1 MKQIAELLKHYK
13 HFLTKF
19 KKTDKKRGSP
29 KLIKANQKT
38 ANVLVLSGIS
48 FFLLIGLIGCLK
60 AITLS
65 NKMAKLQKSVQ
76 TKPTT
81 VTINSSDVDNR
92 LSYYLNYLIF

>member
-38 ANVLVLSGIS
+38 ANVLVLSGIIKIMRGHWTFS
-48 FFLLIGLIGCLK
+48 SYFQLLIR
-60 AITLS
+60 
-65 NKMAKLQKSVQ
+65 KLQQ
-76 TKPTT
+76 
-81 VTINSSDVDNR
+81 SSIFVA
-92 LSYYLNYLIF
+92 LIP